1 MAEKK
6 TTTET
11 AAKKAA
17 APKKACAT
25 KKTCAKKTT
34 PTLYITAENVGFR
47 AGDVY
52 QTLANAE
59 GPLSVKEIAKV
70 AGISEQEVLLGALS
84 LDRRGI
90 CSHSNISL
98 PLKHRLGRPPN
109 NVGNCR
115 IDHAPADRNGLPLLW

>member
-25 KKTCAKKTT
+25 KKTCAKKAT

-70 AGISEQEVLLGALS
+70 
-84 LDRRGI
+84 
-90 CSHSNISL
+90 
-98 PLKHRLGRPPN
+98 
-109 NVGNCR
+109 
-115 IDHAPADRNGLPLLW
+115 IDITDDIRTDELATINGMWGDDDEN

>member
-25 KKTCAKKTT
+25 KKTCAKKAT

-70 AGISEQEVLLGALS
+70 AGISEQEVLLGAGWLMKEGKING
-84 LDRRGI
+84 D
-90 CSHSNISL
+90 CDTISL
-98 PLKHRLGRPPN
+98 
-109 NVGNCR
+109 
-115 IDHAPADRNGLPLLW
+115 A